1 MAAWI
6 GIGAGALVLIT
17 VAIVTIFLLTS
28 NKGGGGGGG
37 GASPADAVRD
47 YYSRLAAHDYEG
59 ARAMFIPEV
68 AAGITAE
75 ALKTSTENVERQTGS
90 TFAAPDIS
98 NVSEQG
104 NTASLVATGRTQNG
118 QTLPAITYGLQ
129 KVNGKWLIAST
140 Q

>member
-28 NKGGGGGGG
+28 KGGGGG

-59 ARAMFIPEV
+59 ARAMFIPEI
-68 AAGITAE
+68 AAQITAQQ
-75 ALKTSTENVERQTGS
+75 LKDSTERVEGQTGS
-90 TFAAPDIS
+90 TYAAPDIS

-104 NTASLVATGRTQNG
+104 NTASLVAAGRTQNG